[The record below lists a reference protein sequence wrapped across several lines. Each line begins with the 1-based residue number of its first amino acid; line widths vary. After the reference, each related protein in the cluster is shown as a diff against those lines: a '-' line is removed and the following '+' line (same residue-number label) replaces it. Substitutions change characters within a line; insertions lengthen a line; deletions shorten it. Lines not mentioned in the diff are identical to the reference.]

1 VCGGKPRIAG
11 HRIKVQHIAI
21 WHEQMGMS
29 PAAIVAEHPDD
40 DFLRLHAAGVPH
52 AGIAYCHQQAR
63 TLGEIIQGLVLIWN
77 VYESA
82 EMVNRVEYL

>member
-1 VCGGKPRIAG
+1 LV
-11 HRIKVQHIAI
+11 
-21 WHEQMGMS
+21 
-29 PAAIVAEHPDD
+29 
-40 DFLRLHAAGVPH
+40 FLAAGVPH
-52 AGIAYCHQQAR
+52 AGIACCHQQAR